1 MAFAAPKGRLA
12 VALLVAVAAVVWA
25 AERSDAQLTLGFEP
39 VATGLGS
46 PLGLVHAG
54 DGSGRLFLVE
64 QTGRIKIYNGAQ
76 VLPTPFLD
84 LTALVSCCGE
94 RGLLGLAF
102 HPDYE
107 TNGLFYVHYTN
118 TAGNTTLARY
128 HVSTIHCS

>member
-64 QTGRIKIYNGAQ
+64 QISDRWGVELNGRTQ
-76 VLPTPFLD
+76 VWF
-84 LTALVSCCGE
+84 E
-94 RGLLGLAF
+94 LG
-102 HPDYE
+102 
-107 TNGLFYVHYTN
+107 
-118 TAGNTTLARY
+118 R
-128 HVSTIHCS
+128 